1 MRDSVAA
8 VLLAAALAAPALAE
22 EVVLATVDGEPVTAA
37 DLEEEFTRRHA
48 GHARFLGGPSEI
60 REFLDKVIDRR
71 LLIAEAYRLELDRV
85 PVVAESVAAF
95 AEQKAIERLLA
106 EEITEKAKP
115 TEDEIREAW
124 KTKTTTLTDVRQ
136 IVVETADE
144 ARAVRAELAAG
155 ADFETLARARSKA
168 RSRLRGGR
176 LGEVG
181 WGSQALEWEAAVE
194 QLEPGA
200 LSEPIAGPEGWEI
213 VQLVGR
219 RTVEPPDYSK
229 ARSRIADIL
238 ERRALA
244 RRRVE
249 LVAELDRRY
258 GLRANP
264 AVVATPANLAR
275 LLGEAPATVLYR
287 WQGGELDLA
296 TFAQGLDLAALA
308 AAPVE
313 AAQAELDG
321 LLRRTVN
328 DALVRAETRR
338 RALAERPDVAAE
350 VARHREALM
359 EQVLYADHV
368 LAGLTV
374 PEAEVRAWYDQHP
387 EDAVSS
393 ERRRI
398 SQIVTRERAEA
409 EAVAA
414 RLAAGEEFA
423 RLARE
428 VSIDV
433 MSGKAGGDIG
443 WVDTADMGSEFAA
456 VAALA
461 VGEVA
466 GPIESKFGWHLM
478 RLEAIEAPRP
488 RPYEEVREALS
499 ARLLDAAK
507 TARRTE
513 WVRQLRA
520 ASEVIVDDA
529 AIERWAAA
537 VEDPGE
543 APPSHRPGA
552 RSK

>member
-1 MRDSVAA
+1 V
-8 VLLAAALAAPALAE
+8 
-22 EVVLATVDGEPVTAA
+22 
-37 DLEEEFTRRHA
+37 
-48 GHARFLGGPSEI
+48 
-60 REFLDKVIDRR
+60 
-71 LLIAEAYRLELDRV
+71 
-85 PVVAESVAAF
+85 
-95 AEQKAIERLLA
+95 
-106 EEITEKAKP
+106 
-115 TEDEIREAW
+115 
-124 KTKTTTLTDVRQ
+124 
-136 IVVETADE
+136 
-144 ARAVRAELAAG
+144 
-155 ADFETLARARSKA
+155 
-168 RSRLRGGR
+168 
-176 LGEVG
+176 EVG
-181 WGSQALEWEAAVE
+181 WGSQSLEWEAAVE
-194 QLEPGA
+194 RLEPGA

-229 ARSRIADIL
+229 ARTRLADIL

-244 RRRVE
+244 RRRAEFVE
-249 LVAELDRRY
+249 ELDRRY

-264 AVVATPANLAR
+264 AVVATPAHLAK
-275 LLGEAPATVLYR
+275 LVGEAPATVLYR

-296 TFAQGLDLAALA
+296 TFARGLDLAALA
-308 AAPVE
+308 AAPAE
-313 AAQAELDG
+313 AAQAELDS

-328 DALVRAETRR
+328 DALVRAEARR
-338 RALAERPDVAAE
+338 RAVAERPDVVAE

-387 EDAVSS
+387 EDAVST

-398 SQIVTRERAEA
+398 AQIVTRERAEA

-423 RLARE
+423 ALARE

-443 WVDTADMGSEFAA
+443 WVETADMGAEFAA

-488 RPYEEVREALS
+488 RPFEEVREALA
-499 ARLLDAAK
+499 ARLLEAAK
-507 TARRTE
+507 TERRTE

-520 ASEVIVDDA
+520 ASEVVVDDA
-529 AIERWAAA
+529 AIERWAAE
-537 VEDPGE
+537 VEDVGE
-543 APPSHRPGA
+543 APPSHRAGA
-552 RSK
+552 R